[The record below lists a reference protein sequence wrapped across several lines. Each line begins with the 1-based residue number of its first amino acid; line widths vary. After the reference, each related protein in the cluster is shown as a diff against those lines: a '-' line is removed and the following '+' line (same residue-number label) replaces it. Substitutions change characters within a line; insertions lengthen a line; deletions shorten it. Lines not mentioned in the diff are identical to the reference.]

1 MSALEI
7 QVPDIGDFGDVPVI
21 EIHVSPGDVV
31 AVDDSLVTL
40 ESDKATMDVPSPAA
54 GTVSELRIDVGDT
67 VSQGSVLMVL
77 EAEGAAGT
85 PPKEHVHE
93 SAHPDPGEKTGYGSA
108 SGVYDKIEVS
118 VPDIGDFEGVP
129 VIEVLV
135 NAGDTVAVD
144 DPLITLESDKATM
157 DVPAPA
163 AGTVVAVKVNV
174 GDTVSAG
181 HPILDLRTGEAP
193 AAAEQTAAQAPSP
206 VARPPMTERGDV
218 HAEVLVLGAGPGG
231 YSAAFRAA
239 DLGKSVVLVDRG
251 ERLGGVCLN
260 IGCIPSKALLHAA
273 RVIAETKEMSA
284 YGLSFAEPQID
295 IDKLRDWKESVV
307 KRLTGGL
314 AGLAKQRKIEV
325 VRGNGM
331 FTSMNQI
338 QVTVDD
344 GSVKT
349 VSFEQAIIAA
359 GSEPMTLPF
368 IPNDDPRVI
377 DSTGALALDDIP
389 ERLLVLGGGIIGLE
403 MATVYFELGSQIT
416 VVELMDQLI
425 PGVDKDIVTPL
436 TKRITKRYQNIYLK
450 TKVTAVEAGDDGL
463 RVRFEGAGAPDTDT
477 FDKVLVAVGRRP
489 NGRLIGAENAG
500 VLIDERGFIL
510 VDKQQRTNVPH
521 IFAIGDVV
529 GQPMLAHKGIHEG
542 KVAAEVTAGMPSY
555 FDAKVIPS
563 VAYTD
568 PEVAWVG
575 VTENEAKA
583 AGVKYGK
590 GVFPWLASGRSLT
603 LGRDEGITKV
613 IFDESTDRII
623 GCGIV
628 GPNAGDLIAEATLA
642 IEMGSDATDIGLTI
656 HPHPTLSET
665 IGMAAEAFEGTIT
678 DLYLPKKKTK

>member
-1 MSALEI
+1 MSAVEI

-21 EIHVSPGDVV
+21 EIHVNS
-31 AVDDSLVTL
+31 
-40 ESDKATMDVPSPAA
+40 
-54 GTVSELRIDVGDT
+54 
-67 VSQGSVLMVL
+67 
-77 EAEGAAGT
+77 
-85 PPKEHVHE
+85 
-93 SAHPDPGEKTGYGSA
+93 
-108 SGVYDKIEVS
+108 
-118 VPDIGDFEGVP
+118 
-129 VIEVLV
+129 
-135 NAGDTVAVD
+135 GDTVAVD

-157 DVPAPA
+157 DVPSPTAGTVSELRVGVGDTVSQGSVIMVVEAEGAPGTPPKEHVHEGGHPDPGEKAGYGSASGVYDQIEVSVPDIGDFEAVPIIEVLVNAGDTVRVDDPLITLESDKATMDVPAPA
-163 AGTVVAVKVNV
+163 SGTVVAVKVNV
-174 GDTVSAG
+174 GDNVSAG

-193 AAAEQTAAQAPSP
+193 AAAEQAASP
-206 VARPPMTERGDV
+206 AARPPTTERGDL
-218 HAEVLVLGAGPGG
+218 HAEVLVFGAGPGG

-273 RVIAETKEMSA
+273 KVIAETKEMAA
-284 YGLSFAEPQID
+284 YGLSFADPQID
-295 IDKLRDWKESVV
+295 LDKLRDWKEGVV

-314 AGLAKQRKIEV
+314 AGLAKQRKVEV
-325 VRGNGM
+325 VRGTGM

-338 QVTVDD
+338 AVTAEN

-377 DSTGALALDDIP
+377 DSTGALELDGVP
-389 ERLLVLGGGIIGLE
+389 QRLLVLGGGIIGLE
-403 MATVYFELGSQIT
+403 MATVYSELGAQIT

-425 PGVDKDIVTPL
+425 PGADKDIVTPL
-436 TKRITKRYQNIYLK
+436 TKHITKRYESIYLK
-450 TKVTAVEAGDDGL
+450 TKVTAVDATDDGL
-463 RVRFEGAGAPDTDT
+463 RVRFEGGAAPDTDT

-489 NGRLIGAENAG
+489 SGRLIGVENAG
-500 VLIDERGFIL
+500 VLADERGYIQ

-521 IFAIGDVV
+521 IFAIGDIV
-529 GQPMLAHKGIHEG
+529 GQPMLAHKAVHEG
-542 KVAAEVTAGMPSY
+542 KVAAEVAAGLPSY

-628 GPNAGDLIAEATLA
+628 GPSAGDLIAEAALA
-642 IEMGSDATDIGLTI
+642 IEMGADAADIGLTI

-665 IGMAAEAFEGTIT
+665 VGMAAEAFEGTIT
-678 DLYLPKKKTK
+678 DLYLPKKKKKTT